1 MMHVCA
7 CNTSSRSR
15 WMVDASVVF
24 ASEYACFSS
33 VTYFVNIL
41 FRDKNDV
48 CVMKAN
54 LDIRFS
60 TEPFVFVTRLCV
72 IYSACVVLSGV
83 CV

>member
-1 MMHVCA
+1 
-7 CNTSSRSR
+7 
-15 WMVDASVVF
+15 MVDASVVF

-54 LDIRFS
+54 LDIRLS
-60 TEPFVFVTRLCV
+60 SNPFFFVTRVCV
-72 IYSACVVLSGV
+72 IYSACVVLSGFLA
-83 CV
+83 CLKTYKRE